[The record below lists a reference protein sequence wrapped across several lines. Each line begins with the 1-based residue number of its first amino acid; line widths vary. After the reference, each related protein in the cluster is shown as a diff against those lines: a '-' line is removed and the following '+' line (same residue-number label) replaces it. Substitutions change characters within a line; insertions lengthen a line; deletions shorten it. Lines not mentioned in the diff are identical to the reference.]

1 MNNTITITIQTGND
15 TAQTDSDIARILKEL
30 SLRIGRDGLDH
41 VTKVMDDNGNA
52 VGTVVG
58 TVGKGGT
65 V

>member
-15 TAQTDSDIARILKEL
+15 AVQTDSDIARILKAL
-30 SLRIGRDGLDH
+30 SMRIGRDGLGH

-52 VGTVVG
+52 VGTVVR
-58 TVGKGGT
+58 TVGKSGT